1 MTQYINLTT
10 TPVEMPKG
18 ENGTYITVEQ
28 GANPRYAIGAT
39 SPDPASGYHVLQ
51 EASLYAESR
60 ITIWMW
66 LAEGA
71 LPTAVTVSPLD

>member
-10 TPVEMPKG
+10 TPVQMPKG
-18 ENGTYITVEQ
+18 EVGTYITVAQ

-39 SPDPASGYHVLQ
+39 SPDPTSGYHVLR
-51 EASLYAESR
+51 EASLYAESG

-66 LAEGA
+66 LADGA
-71 LPTAVTVSPLD
+71 FPTAVTVSPLD

>member
-10 TPVEMPKG
+10 TPIQMPKG

-39 SPDPASGYHVLQ
+39 QPDPASGYHVLR
-51 EASLYAESR
+51 EASLYAENG

-66 LAEGA
+66 LDEGA
-71 LPTAVTVSPLD
+71 SQTAVTVSPLD